1 VDIGVFYDQIET
13 IYSSSSGRHC
23 RNELNQLIM
32 HCMES
37 MDQNEFNRVFKYVK
51 KTSIE
56 EMKREKSKVTEN
68 RNVLEYESESEPFG
82 E

>member
-1 VDIGVFYDQIET
+1 
-13 IYSSSSGRHC
+13 
-23 RNELNQLIM
+23 
-32 HCMES
+32 MES